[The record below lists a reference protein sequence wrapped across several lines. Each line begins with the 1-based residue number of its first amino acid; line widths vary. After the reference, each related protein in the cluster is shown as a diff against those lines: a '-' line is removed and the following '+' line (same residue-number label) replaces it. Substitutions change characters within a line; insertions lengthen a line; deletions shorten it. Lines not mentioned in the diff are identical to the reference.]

1 MRISRHHFSAIH
13 RGSRFVGSHRSQ
25 NHRKSSS
32 QRAGFC
38 IEYANRYALILH
50 PHGFHTQSLVGFK
63 NSTDGTISIA
73 IDACRAAISGHVF
86 LSVGKEGLSSIVETE
101 GNPDVHVILRGGK
114 TGVNYERES
123 VEKVVR
129 ELKKGKVNHRLMVSS

>member
-1 MRISRHHFSAIH
+1 MR
-13 RGSRFVGSHRSQ
+13 
-25 NHRKSSS
+25 
-32 QRAGFC
+32 
-38 IEYANRYALILH
+38 
-50 PHGFHTQSLVGFK
+50 TQSLVGFK

-123 VEKVVR
+123 VEKVVT